1 MCCRCRLG
9 RGRGGRPGLASPWDR
24 LMGECT
30 CCGLTFF
37 LFLYLFPLGIPGMD
51 GNDAAAEIIQE
62 RPGLKVHVLPE
73 VQ

>member
-1 MCCRCRLG
+1 ML
-9 RGRGGRPGLASPWDR
+9 WFD
-24 LMGECT
+24 
-30 CCGLTFF
+30 FF
-37 LFLYLFPLGIPGMD
+37 LFMYLFPLGIPGMD